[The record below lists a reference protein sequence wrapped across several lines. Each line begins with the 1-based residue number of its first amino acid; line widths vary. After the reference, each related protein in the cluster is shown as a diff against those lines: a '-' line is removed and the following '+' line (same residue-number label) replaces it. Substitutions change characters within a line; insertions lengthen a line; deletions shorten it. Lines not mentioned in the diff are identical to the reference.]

1 MKHLRQG
8 LLLLTT
14 FILMMTTAFTILDT
28 READAAAGFQIKEVE
43 IPNAGF
49 EAPVTDSDIPGWTPL
64 WKPYEDAYYEI
75 TTDRA
80 YSGKQSVRF
89 KDTSTTKGAILQSA
103 PLPVKPGIE
112 YTASAMMY
120 LEEPTV
126 AATLLLRFY
135 DENNKQVGTDSLF
148 HYRTPK
154 NEWFKAEIKGLAPEN
169 AKYASVFASLSNFFT
184 AVAYYDDFK
193 LTYEQKDMN
202 VTLQAPATTTKGT
215 SVTVKVGVSDAVDLY
230 ATDLNLIYDT
240 NALKVTGV
248 VLDPEFENDQ
258 KAFLTW
264 KAKDGRLR
272 IIASQLQD
280 HALSGH
286 KAIVNVTFQV
296 LEQIGN
302 TTLTIEHGSILA
314 PVNAQTD
321 EDLVHLQNDV
331 KVRMS
336 ILDSMEDLNRD
347 GLVNL
352 VDLLLIAKRLDEK
365 PEGSIQHYDL
375 NGDGYIDVTDLG
387 LVAQVV
393 MKN

>member
-1 MKHLRQG
+1 MRHWRQG
-8 LLLLTT
+8 IVWFTA
-14 FILMMTTAFTILDT
+14 FILMMSSAFTFMEV
-28 READAAAGFQIKEVE
+28 RKVDAAAGFQIKEVK

-49 EAPVTDSDIPGWTPL
+49 EEEVTNSVIPGWTPL

-80 YSGKQSVRF
+80 YSGKKSVRF
-89 KDTSTTKGAILQSA
+89 KDTSTTKGAILQSTA
-103 PLPVKPGIE
+103 LPVTPGIE

-154 NEWFKAEIKGLAPEN
+154 NEWFKAEIKGLAPAN

-230 ATDLNLIYDT
+230 AADLNLIYDP
-240 NALKVTGV
+240 NVLKVTGV
-248 VLDPEFENDQ
+248 VLDPEFEDDQ

-272 IIASQLQD
+272 IITSQLQNQVVN
-280 HALSGH
+280 GN
-286 KAIVNVTFQV
+286 KAIANITFEV
-296 LEQIGN
+296 LDQIGN
-302 TTLTIEHGSILA
+302 TTLTIEQGSILA
-314 PVNAQTD
+314 PAHAQTD
-321 EDLVHLQNDV
+321 DELVHLLNDV
-331 KVRMS
+331 KARMT

-347 GLVNL
+347 GVVNL
-352 VDLLLIAKRLDEK
+352 VDLLLIAKKLDEK
-365 PEGSIQHYDL
+365 PAGSILHYDL

-393 MKN
+393 LKN

>member
-1 MKHLRQG
+1 MRHWRQG
-8 LLLLTT
+8 VVWFSA
-14 FILMMTTAFTILDT
+14 FILMVSSAFTFMEV
-28 READAAAGFQIKEVE
+28 REVDAAAGFQIKEVK

-49 EAPVTDSDIPGWTPL
+49 EEEVTNSVIPGWTPL

-103 PLPVKPGIE
+103 ALPVKPGIE

-154 NEWFKAEIKGLAPEN
+154 NEWFKAEIKGLAPAN

-202 VTLQAPATTTKGT
+202 VTLQAPATATKGT
-215 SVTVKVGVSDAVDLY
+215 SITVKVGVSDAVDLY
-230 ATDLNLIYDT
+230 AADLNLIYDP
-240 NALKVTGV
+240 NVLKVTDV
-248 VLDPEFENDQ
+248 VLDPEFEHDQ

-272 IIASQLQD
+272 IITSQLQSQVVNGNKGI
-280 HALSGH
+280 A
-286 KAIVNVTFQV
+286 NVTFQV
-296 LEQIGN
+296 LDQTGN
-302 TTLTIEHGSILA
+302 TTLTIEQGSILA
-314 PVNAQTD
+314 PAHAQTD
-321 EDLVHLQNDV
+321 DELVHLLNDV
-331 KVRMS
+331 KARMT

-347 GLVNL
+347 GVVNL
-352 VDLLLIAKRLDEK
+352 IDLLLIAKKLDEK
-365 PEGSIQHYDL
+365 PAGSILHYDL

-393 MKN
+393 LKN

>member
-1 MKHLRQG
+1 MKHWRQG
-8 LLLLTT
+8 IVW
-14 FILMMTTAFTILDT
+14 FTAFVLIICSAFTFM
-28 READAAAGFQIKEVE
+28 EVSKVDAAAGFQIKEVK

-49 EAPVTDSDIPGWTPL
+49 EEEVTNSIIPGWTPL

-89 KDTSTTKGAILQSA
+89 KDTSTTRGAILQSA
-103 PLPVKPGIE
+103 TLPVTPGIE

-135 DENNKQVGTDSLF
+135 DENNKQVGADSLF

-154 NEWFKAEIKGLAPEN
+154 NEWFKAEIKGLAPAN

-202 VTLQAPATTTKGT
+202 VALQAPSTTTKGT
-215 SVTVKVGVSDAVDLY
+215 SITVKVGVSDAVDLY
-230 ATDLNLIYDT
+230 AADLNLIYDP
-240 NALKVTGV
+240 NVLKVTGV
-248 VLDPEFENDQ
+248 AIDPEFEHDQ

-272 IIASQLQD
+272 IITSQLQNQVVNGNKGI
-280 HALSGH
+280 A
-286 KAIVNVTFQV
+286 NVTFQV
-296 LEQIGN
+296 LDQTGN
-302 TTLTIEHGSILA
+302 TTLTIEQGSILA
-314 PVNAQTD
+314 PAHAQKDD
-321 EDLVHLQNDV
+321 ELVHLLNDV
-331 KVRMS
+331 KARMT

-347 GLVNL
+347 GVVNL
-352 VDLLLIAKRLDEK
+352 VDLLLIAKKLDEK
-365 PEGSIQHYDL
+365 PAGSILHYDL
-375 NGDGYIDVTDLG
+375 NGDGTIDVTDLG
-387 LVAQVV
+387 LVAHIVLR
-393 MKN
+393 N

>member
-1 MKHLRQG
+1 MKQLRQG
-8 LLLLTT
+8 IVWFTA
-14 FILMMTTAFTILDT
+14 FILMMSSAIAFMEVRDV
-28 READAAAGFQIKEVE
+28 DAAAGFQIKEVK

-49 EAPVTDSDIPGWTPL
+49 EEEVTNSVIPGWTPL

-103 PLPVKPGIE
+103 ALPVKPGIE

-154 NEWFKAEIKGLAPEN
+154 NEWFKAEIKGLAPAN

-202 VTLQAPATTTKGT
+202 ATLQAPATTTKGT

-230 ATDLNLIYDT
+230 AADLNLIYDP
-240 NALKVTGV
+240 NVLKVTGV
-248 VLDPEFENDQ
+248 AVDPEFEHDQ

-272 IIASQLQD
+272 IITSQLQNQVV
-280 HALSGH
+280 SGN
-286 KAIVNVTFQV
+286 KGIANVTFQV
-296 LEQIGN
+296 LDQTGN
-302 TTLTIEHGSILA
+302 TTLTIEQGSILA
-314 PVNAQTD
+314 PAHAQTD
-321 EDLVHLQNDV
+321 DELVHLLNDV
-331 KVRMS
+331 KARMT

-347 GLVNL
+347 GVVNL
-352 VDLLLIAKRLDEK
+352 VDLLLIAKKLYEK
-365 PEGSIQHYDL
+365 PAGSILHYDL
-375 NGDGYIDVTDLG
+375 NGDGNIDFTDLG
-387 LVAQVV
+387 LVAHIVL
-393 MKN
+393 KN